1 MRSCMKSRYLGRY
14 VPLIYMD
21 LCTSQVGMYLHVG
34 KDLCNYFECFYV
46 SRIGSGLNNV
56 KKKKS

>member
-46 SRIGSGLNNV
+46 SRIGDVG
-56 KKKKS
+56 